1 MELIQIADEIRRVS
15 KRLDEAPKAI
25 FKASKEFAEAER
37 AYRKALSI
45 EIMKLRAD
53 GLPGNLCESVAKG
66 NVSDFLYKR
75 DLCEGL
81 YRSSLESCK
90 ALQAELS
97 GLQSVMRYQDNV

>member
-1 MELIQIADEIRRVS
+1 MELTDIALEIRRVS
-15 KRLDEAPKAI
+15 KRLDDAPRAI
-25 FKASKEFAEAER
+25 FNASKGFAEAER

-45 EIMKLRAD
+45 EIMKLKSE
-53 GLPGNLCESVAKG
+53 GL
-66 NVSDFLYKR
+66 NVSIMADVARGNCSDLKYER
-75 DLCEGL
+75 DLKEGL

>member
-1 MELIQIADEIRRVS
+1 MELTDIAQEIRRVS
-15 KRLDEAPKAI
+15 KRLDDAPKAI
-25 FKASKEFAEAER
+25 FNSSREFAEAER
-37 AYRKALSI
+37 DYRKALSM
-45 EIMKLRAD
+45 EIIKLRSD
-53 GLPGNLCESVAKG
+53 GLPAQLCNEVAKG

-97 GLQSVMRYQDNV
+97 GLQSIMRYQDNV